1 MESAKSKELTLKTI
15 ISYKGISPKIDKSV
29 FIADGVRITGD
40 VEIGERSSIWFNTVI
55 RADVNHVRIGSNTN
69 IQDNATLHV
78 SYDSTPL
85 IIGDN
90 VTVGHNAILHSCV
103 VGNNVLI
110 GMGAIVLDNTI
121 IENFSMIAAG
131 AMVRPHSKIETG
143 KLYGGIPA
151 KYIRDLTQDEMEYF
165 QKSSDNYAL
174 YASDYMKEE

>member
-1 MESAKSKELTLKTI
+1 MKTI
-15 ISYKGISPKIDKSV
+15 IPYKGKSPRFDQSV
-29 FIADGVRITGD
+29 FIADGVRMTGD
-40 VEIGERSSIWFNTVI
+40 VEIGPNSSIWYNTVI
-55 RADVNHVRIGSNTN
+55 RGDVNHVRIGTNTN

-110 GMGAIVLDNTI
+110 GMGAIVLDNAI
-121 IENFSMIAAG
+121 VENFSMIAAG
-131 AMVRPHSKIETG
+131 ALVRPHSKIETG

-151 KYIRDLTQDEMEYF
+151 KFIRDLTQEELDYF
-165 QKSSDNYAL
+165 QKSADNYAM
-174 YASDYMKEE
+174 YAAEYKKAT

>member
-1 MESAKSKELTLKTI
+1 MKTVI
-15 ISYKGISPKIDKSV
+15 AFNGITPKIDDTV

-40 VEIGERSSIWFNTVI
+40 VAIGKNSSIWYNTVI
-55 RADVNHVRIGSNTN
+55 RGDVNHVRIGENTN

-78 SYDSTPL
+78 SHDSTPL
-85 IIGDN
+85 VIGDN

-121 IENFSMIAAG
+121 VENFSMVAAG

-151 KYIRDLTQDEMEYF
+151 KYIRDLSKEEMEYF
-165 QKSSDNYAL
+165 QKSADNYAE
-174 YASDYMKEE
+174 YAARYMKAE

>member
-1 MESAKSKELTLKTI
+1 MKTI
-15 ISYKGISPKIDKSV
+15 IDYKGKEPKIDQSV

-40 VEIGERSSIWFNTVI
+40 VEIGEKSSIWFNTVI
-55 RADVNHVRIGSNTN
+55 RGDVNHVRIGVNTN

-78 SYDSTPL
+78 SHDSTPL
-85 IIGDN
+85 VIGDN

-121 IENFSMIAAG
+121 VENYSMVAAG
-131 AMVRPHSKIETG
+131 AMVRPHSRIETG

-151 KYIRDLTQDEMEYF
+151 KYIRDLSKEEMEYF
-165 QKSSDNYAL
+165 QKSADNYAS
-174 YASDYMKEE
+174 YASYYMKEK

>member
-1 MESAKSKELTLKTI
+1 MKTI
-15 ISYKGISPKIDKSV
+15 IDYKGKEPKIDQSV

-40 VEIGERSSIWFNTVI
+40 VEIGEKSSIWFNTVI
-55 RADVNHVRIGSNTN
+55 RGDVNHVRIGVNTN

-78 SYDSTPL
+78 SHDSTPL
-85 IIGDN
+85 VIGDN

-121 IENFSMIAAG
+121 VENYSMVAAG
-131 AMVRPHSKIETG
+131 AMVRPHSRIETG

-151 KYIRDLTQDEMEYF
+151 KYIRELSKEEMEYF
-165 QKSSDNYAL
+165 QKSADNYAS
-174 YASDYMKEE
+174 YASDYMKEK